1 MTNNCYCNV
10 LGRHLMSNV
19 QYGFL
24 NQSLLNKSVI
34 NMLIWSF
41 KLMTN
46 KFNFP
51 NTPMTTF
58 LKTALRKS
66 TSFVGYLCHL
76 TIHLSSIHFFF
87 YRFLLCETSLGHI
100 ITTPDNL
107 WHKQTSRVSQN
118 TRRHRTTSWFFI
130 SSAPAEAK
138 APPLHAPHSA
148 AIGWES
154 LVFCNSCDPLRSSW
168 RRTWT
173 LRSVDELF
181 VCVLYERGVR
191 IPRDGLLASTVAS
204 KESGSFTGTFGKDP
218 GYI

>member
-130 SSAPAEAK
+130 PTLQQKPKPRPFTLHTALRLDERVLCSAT
-138 APPLHAPHSA
+138 A
-148 AIGWES
+148 AIRSEAPGDGRERFALWMNS
-154 LVFCNSCDPLRSSW
+154 LSVSCMREECEFPGTGYWLRQ
-168 RRTWT
+168 
-173 LRSVDELF
+173 
-181 VCVLYERGVR
+181 
-191 IPRDGLLASTVAS
+191 
-204 KESGSFTGTFGKDP
+204 
-218 GYI
+218 